1 MSGLVYR
8 HNGDATGPMNS
19 AALQVGVT
27 TMAEKAKKV
36 NYSDEDVTKL
46 RTMYA
51 EMGNDGLD
59 EIAKTLGKSLRS
71 VRAKLVRDGLYVAPE
86 KSAKAPKEDGP
97 SKKELLKELSEKGFD
112 PSGFEGATKDAIK
125 RVISL
130 VA

>member
-1 MSGLVYR
+1 
-8 HNGDATGPMNS
+8 
-19 AALQVGVT
+19 
-27 TMAEKAKKV
+27 
-36 NYSDEDVTKL
+36 
-46 RTMYA
+46 
-51 EMGNDGLD
+51 
-59 EIAKTLGKSLRS
+59 
-71 VRAKLVRDGLYVAPE
+71 VAPE